1 MRFLIVTG
9 LSGAGKTSILRHLED
24 NGYQCMDNIPP
35 LLLAPAF
42 TLCEKVEVDTPVA
55 LGVDSRSGA
64 LFNAEAVINAIDQSG
79 DSHDISILFLEA
91 DTETLIDR
99 YKETRRDHPLMKNG
113 TSLERAIAKEREM
126 LQPLR
131 ERANYV
137 LSTGGL
143 RPKELCAR
151 VDELLADGENQA
163 TLRTEIMSFGY
174 KRGIP
179 RESDL
184 VFDVRFLPNPFYIKE
199 IRAYTGLEA
208 PVRDYVLGKEET
220 REFLSHLYELVDYLL
235 PLYQREGKRR
245 LMIAIGCTGGAHRSV
260 AISEALGAHLRA
272 LGQPVRR
279 IPPRHHAGRSE
290 LALQTGEITRNDG
303 ALPHAPAGNRRSLH
317 PFSASRRF
325 QDAESNDALRASSDC
340 RQKAILP
347 PKGGEIAL
355 SANESIAEFLDFAY
369 VNLNCRAPAVR
380 DSRRQTSQGCLREYV
395 SLPSRKSRATP
406 PYNSISKR
414 AC

>member
-1 MRFLIVTG
+1 MKFLIVTG
-9 LSGAGKTSILRHLED
+9 LSGAGKTSVLRHLED
-24 NGYQCMDNIPP
+24 SGYQCMDNIPP

-42 TLCEKVEVDTPVA
+42 TLCEKVELDTPVA

-64 LFNAEAVINAIDQSG
+64 LFDADAVCSTIDQGG
-79 DSHDISILFLEA
+79 DSHEISILFLEA

-99 YKETRRDHPLMKNG
+99 YKETRRDHPLMRG
-113 TSLERAIAKEREM
+113 GMTLEQAIAKEREM

-143 RPKELCAR
+143 RAKELCAR
-151 VDELLADGENQA
+151 VDDLLSGNENQRA
-163 TLRTEIMSFGY
+163 LRTEIMSFGY

-184 VFDVRFLPNPFYIKE
+184 VFDVRFLPNPYYIKD

-220 REFLSHLYELVDYLL
+220 REFLGHLYELVDYLL

-245 LMIAIGCTGGAHRSV
+245 LMIAVGCTSGAHRSV

-272 LGQPVRR
+272 LGQTVSVTHRDIAIEEASWPFRR
-279 IPPRHHAGRSE
+279 A
-290 LALQTGEITRNDG
+290 
-303 ALPHAPAGNRRSLH
+303 
-317 PFSASRRF
+317 
-325 QDAESNDALRASSDC
+325 
-340 RQKAILP
+340 K
-347 PKGGEIAL
+347 
-355 SANESIAEFLDFAY
+355 
-369 VNLNCRAPAVR
+369 
-380 DSRRQTSQGCLREYV
+380 
-395 SLPSRKSRATP
+395 
-406 PYNSISKR
+406 
-414 AC
+414 